1 MKKIHEFDPQIYPF
15 MLWVAVNPS
24 LKDVTR
30 MLYFLD
36 QNRDVITPTQAD
48 LDGCGDSD
56 SRTFEVASK
65 ATNREGYF
73 VNLIK
78 LKHCD
83 SSVIAHE
90 ACHVADGIAE
100 RLGFPPRTFM
110 NGEPYSYLVGW
121 IVRCIEKAKKF
132 KKKRK

>member
-1 MKKIHEFDPQIYPF
+1 MGKIHEFDPQIYPF
-15 MLWVAVNPS
+15 MLWVAANPS

-65 ATNREGYF
+65 TTNREGYF

-83 SSVIAHE
+83 SSSLRM
-90 ACHVADGIAE
+90 
-100 RLGFPPRTFM
+100 RLVMWQTALQRGSASLHAP
-110 NGEPYSYLVGW
+110 L
-121 IVRCIEKAKKF
+121 
-132 KKKRK
+132 